1 MANYVVL
8 TEQEAQ
14 EAVKNICDWV
24 EVQCCNLLD
33 STATPT
39 EYATAFGYF
48 TVALNAGGVRVAKF
62 RPDLKT
68 VDYDVCV
75 HFEGYSSLQR
85 LTAAALRIR
94 PMLLEAEAYTRYI
107 EATSEGHN
115 NTLALLN
122 KCFSH

>member
-48 TVALNAGGVRVAKF
+48 TVALNEGGVRVANF

-68 VDYDVCV
+68 VV
-75 HFEGYSSLQR
+75 L
-85 LTAAALRIR
+85 
-94 PMLLEAEAYTRYI
+94 PMLVQRFPELTTAV
-107 EATSEGHN
+107 SCS
-115 NTLALLN
+115 TL
-122 KCFSH
+122 KSW